1 MKQIIKLLGLPALF
15 SVVPALSQNVQQL
28 TLETCETLFLKNN
41 LMVLAE
47 QYNIS
52 AKQALVLQA
61 KVYPNPV
68 VSGDFNVY
76 DPQNRKYFHVDSG
89 GQKTLQ
95 VEQLILL
102 GGKRKKDIEIAKQ
115 NALLAESEFQDLLR
129 NLKRQLN
136 NYFYDLNSQ
145 AVVMATYQKQ
155 MGILDTIIRS
165 YKIQA
170 DKGNLPL
177 KDLIRLKSVYIKLN
191 SAHSDLASD
200 YNENQK
206 QIKLLLSTLQDV
218 VPVVTEED
226 FKPLTALR
234 PPDELLLSA
243 LESRPDLKIAN
254 ESTILASLLLEREKK
269 QAIPDIAIS
278 GSYDQRGGA
287 FNNQINAGF
296 SIPLPLLN
304 RNKGNIRA
312 AAFTKKATDLYLQ
325 DKRME
330 VELDVQQAW
339 LNMQR
344 SINEY
349 VKVKGL
355 YNEEFSL
362 VNAGVSTNFKNR
374 NITILEFVDF
384 VESYNEA
391 FYDYE
396 KIKRQLAK
404 SAAQIN
410 HVTGTKIY

>member
-1 MKQIIKLLGLPALF
+1 MKQIINLFGLLAVLGVCPAL
-15 SVVPALSQNVQQL
+15 AQNVQNL
-28 TLETCETLFLKNN
+28 SLEAAETIFLKNN
-41 LMVLAE
+41 LLLLAE

-61 KVYPNPV
+61 KAYPNPV
-68 VSGDFNVY
+68 LSADVNVY

-89 GQKTLQ
+89 GQKSLQ

-102 GGKRKKDIEIAKQ
+102 GGKRKKEVEIAKQ
-115 NALLAESEFQDLLR
+115 NASLAESEFQDLLR
-129 NLKRQLN
+129 NLKLQLN
-136 NYFYDLNSQ
+136 TYFYDLHSQ

-155 MGILDTIIRS
+155 LEILDTIIRS

-191 SAHSDLASD
+191 SARADLASE

-206 QIKLLLSTLQDV
+206 QVKLLLHTTQEV
-218 VPVVTEED
+218 VPLVTEAD
-226 FKPLTALR
+226 LKPLTALR
-234 PPDELLLSA
+234 PADELLLSA
-243 LESRPDLKIAN
+243 LGNRPDLRIAG
-254 ESTILASLLLEREKK
+254 ESSVLAALMLQREKK
-269 QAIPDIAIS
+269 QAIPDLAIN

-287 FNNQINAGF
+287 FRNQVNAGV
-296 SIPLPLLN
+296 SLPLPLLN

-312 AAFTKKATDLYLQ
+312 ATYTQKAAELYLQ
-325 DKRME
+325 EKKTE

-349 VKVKGL
+349 SKVKDL
-355 YNEEFSL
+355 YNEEFGL
-362 VNAGVSTNFKNR
+362 VSAGVSTNFQNR

-396 KIKRQLAK
+396 KIKRQLTR

-410 HVTGTKIY
+410 YVTGTKIY